1 MNSDTM
7 TSATGEDQLKSGQRD
22 AQRLPRLALICDFLE
37 ERWPSMDLFGDML
50 FQSFTTEHASAVEVE
65 LLRPALHY
73 RFSKVSSLGRGGFF
87 WNADRLL
94 NRFHDYPV
102 WLQKRAAGFDLFHL
116 VDHSYSQLILGLP
129 AERTVVTCHDL
140 DTFKC
145 LLEPESEP
153 RPRWFRAM
161 TQRTL
166 DGFLRASH
174 VICVSAFTKE
184 NLLRHGLFESGSIT
198 VIPPGVDP
206 VFFSADPERPAGL
219 AGKTNYLLHV
229 GSTIRRKRID
239 VLLRVFA
246 RVAREF
252 PDLQLMR
259 VGGDLMVEQGRL
271 AEELGIAG
279 KIVQSPRLTKAQ
291 LAGVYRQAAMVLQ
304 TSDAEGFGL
313 PVIEAMACGCPVV
326 ASDIAPLREAGG
338 AAADYCAVADIE
350 TWAETVIRL
359 LRERELVPEA
369 WELRRAKAR
378 QHARGYTW
386 TENANRTISVYQRVL
401 HQRPVDAA
409 AMFVKQGL

>member
-1 MNSDTM
+1 
-7 TSATGEDQLKSGQRD
+7 LK
-22 AQRLPRLALICDFLE
+22 LALICDLLE

-50 FQSFTTEHASAVEVE
+50 FQSFRAEHASAIDVE

-73 RFSKVSSLGRGGFF
+73 RFSKIPGLGHTVFF

-102 WLQKRAAGFDLFHL
+102 WLHKRAARFDLFHL

-145 LLEPESEP
+145 ILEPESDP

-161 TQRTL
+161 AQRTL
-166 DGFLRASH
+166 NGFLKSAH

-184 NLLRHGLFESGSIT
+184 NLLRHGLFTSGSMT

-206 VFFSADPERPAGL
+206 VFFSADSERPAG
-219 AGKTNYLLHV
+219 ASGNTNYLLHV

-259 VGGDLMVEQGRL
+259 VGGDLTAEQGRL
-271 AEELGIAG
+271 AEELGVAG
-279 KIVQSPRLTKAQ
+279 KIVQSQRLTKAQ
-291 LAGVYRQAAMVLQ
+291 LAAVYQQAGLVLQ

-338 AAADYCAVADIE
+338 AAADYCAAGDIE
-350 TWAETVIRL
+350 TWSETVIRL
-359 LRERELVPEA
+359 LRERKLAPGA
-369 WELRRAKAR
+369 WELRRTRAR
-378 QHARGYTW
+378 QHAQGYTW
-386 TENANRTISVYQRVL
+386 TENANRTISIYERVL
-401 HQRPVDAA
+401 QGRVDAA